1 MKYRKL
7 MTCICIASMGLAACG
22 KGEFPTF
29 QQTEVPTASIAK
41 SFEETMPDAHIQE
54 WMEGRCE
61 EIAAVY
67 RPLYEALD
75 GMTPSQSDID
85 AMEEV
90 LIGEG
95 LDVIDTNEIYPSY
108 LVTSDH
114 FHSFW
119 NAVQNQQ
126 QTQQEVVMIAASGAL
141 AYRLFTYDGIRGF
154 LYSMSYPLDGERER
168 SYEVNSIKEW
178 ELTGKNNF
186 FYRILL
192 ANDKH
197 YPDFSL
203 IRLNPADHELYDMT
217 QHYIFPV
224 SYVAANIFL
233 VDWSEGDW
241 KNLCFNDQ
249 FEYLYLTRF
258 GKQFNGD
265 EYPMLKDQYGY
276 AIPAEEFE
284 AVVLPY
290 YNIDLNTFRE
300 LSQYNSGGDYYP
312 WRPLETNDFAFI
324 WYYNI
329 EPQVTA
335 YRKNAD
341 GTLTLTVEAL
351 SSDLKMDCLFA
362 HEITVRPLANG
373 AFQYV
378 GNRVTYQ
385 TEYGLPCTV
394 PRRMWN
400 F

>member
-7 MTCICIASMGLAACG
+7 MTCICIASMGFTACG
-22 KGEFPTF
+22 KGELSSF
-29 QQTEVPTASIAK
+29 QQAEVPTASITKAL
-41 SFEETMPDAHIQE
+41 EETIPDAPMQE

-85 AMEEV
+85 AMEEA
-90 LIGEG
+90 LIREG

-108 LVTSDH
+108 LVTPDH
-114 FHSFW
+114 VHSFW
-119 NAVQNQQ
+119 DAVQNQQ
-126 QTQQEVVMIAASGAL
+126 QAQQEVILITASGAL
-141 AYRLFTYDGIRGF
+141 AYRLFTYDGIGGF
-154 LYSMSYPLDGERER
+154 LYSMTYPLDGDRER
-168 SYEVNSIKEW
+168 SYEVNSIKDW
-178 ELTGKNNF
+178 ELTEKDNF
-186 FYRILL
+186 FYRILP

-203 IRLNPADHELYDMT
+203 IHLNPADHELYNMT
-217 QHYIFPV
+217 LHYIFPV
-224 SYVAANIFL
+224 SYVAANVFL
-233 VDWSEGDW
+233 VDWSEEDR
-241 KNLCFNDQ
+241 KSLSFNDQ
-249 FEYLYLTRF
+249 FEYLYLSRF
-258 GKQFNGD
+258 GKQFNAD

-300 LSQYNSGGDYYP
+300 LSQYNSDGNYYP

-351 SSDLKMDCLFA
+351 SSDLKTDCLFA
-362 HEITVRPLANG
+362 HEVTVRPLENG

-385 TEYGLPCTV
+385 TKYGLPCTI